1 MTNKNDLTQKFFSAK
16 TTSEVKKLVI
26 SLFEESSFGKTRKG
40 IEDFK
45 RNLESNVPNI
55 DQFVTK
61 NTQGTGNGIVEIL
74 EDYLHL

>member
-1 MTNKNDLTQKFFSAK
+1 MINKNDLIQKFFNAK
-16 TTSEVKKLVI
+16 TTLEVKKLVI
-26 SLFEESSFGKTRKG
+26 SLFEESNFEKTRKG

-45 RNLESNVPNI
+45 IYLESNVPNI
-55 DQFVTK
+55 EQSVTK